1 MTKEEAVLKLKII
14 LKKSQQSEIGN
25 SLDFLDDSL
34 HTITIENYS
43 FIIRELTWKEAVIYD
58 AMSFKEEVR

>member
-1 MTKEEAVLKLKII
+1 MTKDEAVLKIEDY
-14 LKKSQQSEIGN
+14 LKKGQQSEIGD

-34 HTITIENYS
+34 HTITVENYS

-58 AMSFKEEVR
+58 AMSFKKKSD